1 MKFNGSGSDRF
12 GGDPFKQH
20 EQEMGKN
27 ALAIVGKQF
36 ESVFNLCI
44 VLFIRQIPF
53 QVVLTK
59 CDYQMV
65 KMFCKMKMLNERNFN
80 QIKVTEKAN
89 ERNKKNKQAFF
100 LITQPENSRVEKTFN
115 SKMFS
120 KNLS

>member
-65 KMFCKMKMLNERNFN
+65 NMFCKMKTKIATFS
-80 QIKVTEKAN
+80 TEFEMDN
-89 ERNKKNKQAFF
+89 
-100 LITQPENSRVEKTFN
+100 ITVRVSIICITTAAPLPRP
-115 SKMFS
+115 SV
-120 KNLS
+120 LPIDI